1 MNMKITQVHD
11 QYVLGLLDD
20 SPLSE
25 DSVPSNY
32 FKLGQ
37 QFWQY
42 VRSKKKDRVSFPTLK
57 VGTRSISEDCEKA
70 DVLKDGAH

>member
-32 FKLGQ
+32 FKLGK

-57 VGTRSISEDCEKA
+57 VRTRSISEDCEKA
-70 DVLKDGAH
+70 DVFNN

>member
-1 MNMKITQVHD
+1 MKITQAHD

-32 FKLGQ
+32 FKLGK

-42 VRSKKKDRVSFPTLK
+42 VRSKKKDRVSFLTLK

-70 DVLKDGAH
+70 DVYNN

>member
-1 MNMKITQVHD
+1 MNIKITQARD
-11 QYVLGLLDD
+11 QYVFGLLDD

-32 FKLGQ
+32 FKLGK

-57 VGTRSISEDCEKA
+57 VGPRSISEDCEKA
-70 DVLKDGAH
+70 DVFNN